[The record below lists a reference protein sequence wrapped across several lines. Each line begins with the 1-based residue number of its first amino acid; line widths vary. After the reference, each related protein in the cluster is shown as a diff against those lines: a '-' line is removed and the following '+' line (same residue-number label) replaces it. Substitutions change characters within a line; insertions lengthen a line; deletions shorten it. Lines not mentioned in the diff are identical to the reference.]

1 MEFPPIPKPELLPG
15 MTESTFECVREGLTI
30 RGTHYRPEGENLP
43 IAIVSHGFMG
53 CQALSWNYTH
63 ALASVGY
70 AAFCYDF
77 CGGSAPGTGL
87 SDGKSTDMSVLSE
100 VKDLEAVIAYARSL
114 PYTSNEVLVMGC
126 SQGGFVSGLAAAKP
140 ENAISKLVMFY
151 PALCIPDDARAGR
164 MLFAKFDP
172 SNIPEIIDCGP
183 MLLGRQY
190 AAEMINVDAFEA
202 ISPYKGD
209 VLIVHGT
216 DDKVVDVA
224 YGRKAAEA
232 YESTAPGRTKLV
244 IIEDGAHGFVPEHD
258 AIAIDALKTFAK

>member
-1 MEFPPIPKPELLPG
+1 
-15 MTESTFECVREGLTI
+15 
-30 RGTHYRPEGENLP
+30 
-43 IAIVSHGFMG
+43 
-53 CQALSWNYTH
+53 
-63 ALASVGY
+63 
-70 AAFCYDF
+70 
-77 CGGSAPGTGL
+77 
-87 SDGKSTDMSVLSE
+87 
-100 VKDLEAVIAYARSL
+100 
-114 PYTSNEVLVMGC
+114 
-126 SQGGFVSGLAAAKP
+126 
-140 ENAISKLVMFY
+140 
-151 PALCIPDDARAGR
+151 

-172 SNIPEIIDCGP
+172 SKIPEIIDCGP